1 MTPTPD
7 HPPTAPRD
15 LSTPNLVMGYGGE
28 ARAAGQVI
36 FTYNIVFNFRGP
48 DRLQNHAF
56 CTVKMDMPIDYGSDL
71 QTLREFL
78 SADLNIKDMV
88 VVSWHLLADVHR
100 PDGVRPAIQLT
111 R

>member
-1 MTPTPD
+1 MKQ
-7 HPPTAPRD
+7 
-15 LSTPNLVMGYGGE
+15 TPNTTATVQRTPLLIMGAGAE
-28 ARAAGQVI
+28 VRAAEPAT

-71 QTLREFL
+71 QALREFL
-78 SADLNIKDMV
+78 IQDLNIKDLV
-88 VVSWHLLADVHR
+88 VVSWHLLSDVHR
-100 PDGVRPAIQLT
+100 PAGVRPAIQLT